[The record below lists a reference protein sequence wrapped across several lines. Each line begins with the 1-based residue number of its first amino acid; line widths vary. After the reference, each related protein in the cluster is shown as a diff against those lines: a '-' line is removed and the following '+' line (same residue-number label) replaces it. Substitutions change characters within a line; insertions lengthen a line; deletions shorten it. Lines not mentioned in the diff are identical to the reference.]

1 MAHADSFDSGF
12 QESSMQT
19 GHKARTMPHSIEAEQ
34 SVLGGIL
41 LNNEA
46 LNQVADVVRAGD
58 FYRPAHGAIY
68 EAIVKLAEKGE
79 PVDEVTVVNA
89 LREMGKLELAGG
101 PLAVST
107 LVERIPTA
115 ANILT
120 YARIVRQ
127 KAIARN
133 LIMAATEIVTDG
145 YEDTGDIDALLDKAE
160 RTIFEINDSREKR
173 GLTHA
178 KDIVKDAFRRIEKL
192 YERREAVTGVPTGFD
207 ELDKMTAGLQPSDLL
222 ILAARPAIGK
232 TALALSLAAN
242 SAIRHK
248 KSVAVF
254 SLEMSKEQLVMR
266 LLCSEGRIDGTRMRG
281 GFLSEN
287 DWPRLARAAGAISE
301 APLLID
307 DSGVLTVLDLRAK
320 CRRLKAENMLDL
332 IVIDYLQLMQGP
344 PNIDSREQQI
354 SAISRGLKQLAKE
367 LNVPIMALSQL
378 NRGVEQRADKRP
390 MTSDLRE
397 SGAIEQ
403 DADIIMFIYR
413 DEVYNPETPDKG
425 VAEVIIAKQRNGP
438 TGTVKLKFFNEYTR
452 YENLAVSRE

>member
-1 MAHADSFDSGF
+1 MHEAVAA
-12 QESSMQT
+12 T
-19 GHKARTMPHSIEAEQ
+19 GYKARTMPHNIEAEQ
-34 SVLGGIL
+34 SVLGGVL
-41 LNNEA
+41 LDNTS
-46 LNQVADVVRAGD
+46 LNHIVDIVKAGD
-58 FYRPAHGAIY
+58 FYRPAHGAVFETIL
-68 EAIVKLAEKGE
+68 KLTEKGE
-79 PVDEVTVVNA
+79 PVDEVTVTNA
-89 LREMGKLELAGG
+89 LREAGKLELAGG
-101 PLAVST
+101 PAGVTS

-115 ANILT
+115 ANIVS
-120 YARIVRQ
+120 YAKIVRE
-127 KAIARN
+127 KSIARK
-133 LIMAATEIVTDG
+133 LISAATEIVSDG
-145 YEDTGDIDALLDKAE
+145 YEDSGDIDGMLDKAE
-160 RTIFEINDSREKR
+160 RIIFEINDSRDRR
-173 GLTHA
+173 GLVHA
-178 KDIVKDAFRRIEKL
+178 KDIVKEAFRRIEKL

-222 ILAARPAIGK
+222 ILAARPAVGK

-287 DWPRLARAAGAISE
+287 DWPRLARAAGSISE

-320 CRRLKAENMLDL
+320 CRRLKSDNMLDL
-332 IVIDYLQLMQGP
+332 IIIDYLQLMQGP

-378 NRGVEQRADKRP
+378 NRGVEQRQDKRP

-397 SGAIEQ
+397 TGAIEQ

-413 DEVYNPETPDKG
+413 DEVYNPETTDKG
-425 VAEVIIAKQRNGP
+425 VAEIIIAKQRNGP

-452 YENLAVSRE
+452 YENLAVGREP